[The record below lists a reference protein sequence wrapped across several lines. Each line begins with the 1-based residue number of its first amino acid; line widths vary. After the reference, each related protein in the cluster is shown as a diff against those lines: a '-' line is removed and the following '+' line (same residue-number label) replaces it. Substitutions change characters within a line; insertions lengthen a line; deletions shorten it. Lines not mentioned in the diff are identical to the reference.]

1 MTITTIQNKKYVM
14 IVVIGAIIVLSSI
27 FVVRFYDDIFYTS
40 PYTGVGKLGS
50 DHQHARFQLIIDD
63 HRISFSSDSYP
74 KYLDANPYI
83 LMEKEDGNTIHR
95 FATGATLDIFF
106 NSFGMKFS

>member
-1 MTITTIQNKKYVM
+1 MDEIKIQNKKYLM

-40 PYTGVGKLGS
+40 PYPGVGKLGT

-63 HRISFSSDSYP
+63 NRISFSPIHYP
-74 KYLDANPYI
+74 KKKLKMPIYNY
-83 LMEKEDGNTIHR
+83 
-95 FATGATLDIFF
+95 
-106 NSFGMKFS
+106 